1 MSKRIISYL
10 QIGMLF
16 YLIFQRFSLKKNV
29 FLCEFIVCTA
39 FPTLFSTTGKTLR
52 ADLAAK
58 RDFRGIP
65 PTLWYVFVEL
75 YGRDKGQ
82 ELCRYTMNAY
92 DPPLVKHTIGL
103 G

>member
-1 MSKRIISYL
+1 L
-10 QIGMLF
+10 QIH
-16 YLIFQRFSLKKNV
+16 
-29 FLCEFIVCTA
+29 
-39 FPTLFSTTGKTLR
+39 PGKTLKT
-52 ADLAAK
+52 DLVAK

-92 DPPLVKHTIGL
+92 DPPLVSTTGL
-103 G
+103 VNSSLPFLFPLIRPNSLY